1 VSQSIFRRENL
12 RAATRAGDGSAK
24 ERVSN
29 DHLPWQCRVALDL
42 YPQYVQD
49 RLCFK
54 MKLSLGLAAGVG
66 VLAFLAG
73 GALAR
78 AQGVPSSDA
87 KTYTGKSDPT
97 SRVTIEVSGGEK
109 GSPVENASV
118 YLKYVEEHKLKKDRK
133 VELNVKTNREGTAHI
148 PEAPTGRVLLQVV
161 AEGWKTYG
169 RWYDITEA
177 KQTIKVHLEKPPKW
191 Y

>member
-1 VSQSIFRRENL
+1 LSPLCVEDRWRFRMKPSREL
-12 RAATRAGDGSAK
+12 AMWAA
-24 ERVSN
+24 
-29 DHLPWQCRVALDL
+29 AL
-42 YPQYVQD
+42 
-49 RLCFK
+49 
-54 MKLSLGLAAGVG
+54 
-66 VLAFLAG
+66 VLLG
-73 GALAR
+73 GAASLH
-78 AQGVPSSDA
+78 AQNAPNPDA
-87 KTYTGKSDPT
+87 KAHTGKSDPT

-109 GSPVENASV
+109 ESPVENASV

-133 VELNVKTNREGTAHI
+133 VELNVKTNRDGTAHI

-177 KQTIKVHLEKPPKW
+177 KQTIKVHLERPEKW